1 MDILTR
7 SILLYLVSFI
17 VVCLHLTPNSA
28 HTKDLGAL
36 PPGKEDQSRGKRGFV
51 ITKSKP
57 GPLRQVFGIFYEQWN
72 DTRFTLNSINKLF
85 NDQFLPENA
94 SLTTTT
100 PAAPTNV
107 TTKPPPF
114 KITRSELL
122 RILRRNIKGLSRL
135 YNLELEDALKQSE
148 ITRKQ
153 FRANVTKEVA
163 KFL

>member
-28 HTKDLGAL
+28 HPKDLVTS
-36 PPGKEDQSRGKRGFV
+36 PSQHEDSTRGKRGFV
-51 ITKSKP
+51 VTKNKP
-57 GPLRQVFGIFYEQWN
+57 GPIRQVFGIVYEQWN
-72 DTRFTLNSINKLF
+72 DTRFTLNSISKLF
-85 NDQFLPENA
+85 NEQFLPENA
-94 SLTTTT
+94 SLTTT
-100 PAAPTNV
+100 PAPATNV
-107 TTKPPPF
+107 STRAPPYR
-114 KITRSELL
+114 ITRSELI
-122 RILRRNIKGLSRL
+122 RILRRNIKGLARL
-135 YNLELEDALKQSE
+135 YNIELKDALKQSE